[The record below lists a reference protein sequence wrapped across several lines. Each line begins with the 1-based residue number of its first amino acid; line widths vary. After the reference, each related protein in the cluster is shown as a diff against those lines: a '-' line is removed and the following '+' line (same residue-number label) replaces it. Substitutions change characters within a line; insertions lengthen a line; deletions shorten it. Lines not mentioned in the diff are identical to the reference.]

1 MGHSQTIV
9 SKTDYVMPRRVC
21 QDLFRTSPLTV
32 CEGESW
38 RLQAAAFADFQYVA
52 HRPL

>member
-1 MGHSQTIV
+1 MGMIRQTMQA
-9 SKTDYVMPRRVC
+9 K
-21 QDLFRTSPLTV
+21 SPAETESV

>member
-1 MGHSQTIV
+1 MEKEREASE
-9 SKTDYVMPRRVC
+9 
-21 QDLFRTSPLTV
+21 V